1 MRWIITLPLA
11 LILVIFAI
19 NNRHI
24 IELSLWP
31 FYYTIQWPLYVFLYI
46 SLIVGFLIG
55 AFLIWVS
62 GIQVKMRYHWL
73 KKNKN
78 TNEIKIKD
86 AIGKMV
92 GSLIGTIY
100 TFYNLYNVIKL

>member
-31 FYYTIQWPLYVFLYI
+31 FYYTMQWPLYVFLYI
-46 SLIVGFLIG
+46 SLIVGFLLG

-78 TNEIKIKD
+78 TNEIKFKD
-86 AIGKMV
+86 AINNKT
-92 GSLIGTIY
+92 SEATRTL
-100 TFYNLYNVIKL
+100 LD

>member
-19 NNRHI
+19 NNRNI

-31 FYYTIQWPLYVFLYI
+31 FYYTIHWPLYVFLYI
-46 SLIVGFLIG
+46 SLIVGFLLG

-78 TNEIKIKD
+78 TNEIKFKD
-86 AIGKMV
+86 AINNKT
-92 GSLIGTIY
+92 SEATRTL
-100 TFYNLYNVIKL
+100 LD

>member
-86 AIGKMV
+86 AINISK
-92 GSLIGTIY
+92 
-100 TFYNLYNVIKL
+100 NLRNILSKL